1 MRRIV
6 VKTAVA
12 ILLLALP
19 MVAKSQVFVKLNLP
33 YACVGVINP
42 QLEFI
47 VGPHSSVVI
56 DPTYSPWQS
65 VNGKHLHFGILQ
77 NEYRCYIK
85 REAQGLYFSIH
96 AGAQLFDLTRPYP
109 FRNGK
114 LLDWEEGFGRGFG
127 VMVGL
132 GIGYEH
138 RFKERW
144 VVDAYF
150 AFDRMWSWY
159 NDYNSK
165 GEINMYPAHHKPPM
179 AEPDPFNGSDEW
191 LPSKIG
197 LAIGYMIFDP
207 QRERRKAERAKT
219 H

>member
-6 VKTAVA
+6 VKIAVA
-12 ILLLALP
+12 VVLFALP
-19 MVAKSQVFVKLNLP
+19 MVAKSQAFVKLNLP
-33 YACVGVINP
+33 YACVGIINP

-56 DPTYSPWQS
+56 DPIYSPWQS

-96 AGAQLFDLTRPYP
+96 AGTQLFDLTRPYP

-127 VMVGL
+127 VMIGL

-159 NDYNSK
+159 NDYNAK

-207 QRERRKAERAKT
+207 QRERRKAEKAKV